1 MAREISNLS
10 FGTVVGVYPDSTV
23 KSEQFVTLLDLV
35 CDGAEIE
42 GFATPSRNSIP
53 IPTSMLRPA
62 TPDSP
67 EFTSD
72 EEKTYIKL
80 AQRDIF
86 LGGRAV
92 RSGESP
98 DDEITLKIKKT
109 SMAIR
114 VGQESQPVMSG
125 VNELRQPVE
134 LGGINTVV
142 KNENN
147 PEGNKVT
154 VSISN
159 EDNSNINTTPRAV
172 IVTLSWLSLRQI
184 SSDDA
189 TSVGL
194 GMNTGNFKGQITLDN
209 GEVHSDG
216 VLLIRIR
223 LRSNTDALVS
233 NTQHVMHGMS
243 VGPFRKDY
251 RIEIPF
257 EYLETEENRIANFPM
272 TVEVLRE
279 DVEVGSL
286 PNIRR
291 NSGHAFYEEG
301 EKRFTEFKVSAVA
314 KVTPQIETITNFF
327 GSAYIGLRY
336 SAEQFPNIPQRKYFI
351 RGIKV
356 RIPTGVTVDVAN
368 YGRIIYP
375 SSYTFGSITGFR
387 NDKTSTVGNKF
398 WTSDPAWILYALL
411 TEDYGL
417 NLPDNKIDK
426 PSFYVASAHSS
437 ALIGDKPRYS
447 FNGVINKRKKAIEI
461 IKEIAGIMRATL
473 YYKNGLLKIALDV
486 PESTVSY
493 LFTNANVVDGVF
505 NYSGVEKDKKYTQVN
520 VSYFNNDVQE
530 QDQVSVRNEE
540 KITQFGLNQIN
551 IQALY
556 TTDREQA
563 KRYARSILYSSH
575 FEGEI
580 VTFECG
586 LEAAAILEPFDVIKI
601 VDKLKENIR
610 TSGRIKSAA
619 TVSNTT
625 TIVVDDSTDTTLG
638 GNGDSFLIVR
648 KDGSV
653 QESVIQTVSGSTIT
667 VSPAVSTSADTDPI
681 AGTVFAIKTG
691 NVQHRKFRI
700 TNIRQKS
707 NAIFTITAVFYDENK
722 YSFID
727 GDDSAFNVERPPT
740 TLLDLLE
747 SPQIQELKEETIIV
761 NKRAQSRIVLNFAH
775 VAGARA
781 YQIAHRIDSGDPVVT
796 EVRDNQFIINNNR
809 AGFYQFSIRSIN
821 NAFIT
826 SQVPSAQNLNA
837 IGLSAPP
844 ENVVNLRF
852 QLSGN
857 NLILIWDETTSLD
870 VKFGGFV
877 EISHSPK
884 ANGMAH
890 YGETQ
895 VIHTVPG
902 ASEQGIILDY
912 VTGEY
917 FVKFVDVIG
926 NKSPTATSVVV
937 IKSIESNDLVA
948 AQIRENTNN
957 FTGTKENLVY
967 DSTIGGMR
975 FTSGI
980 TIDDIDANGFDTLT
994 DGSTTYSNID
1004 DVIGGVKNSGSYI
1017 FQNTIDLGSVF
1028 NFHVNT
1034 HEKKEGFSTATL
1046 WDSFTR
1052 PIDEWSESTFTTDSE
1067 ALDRTATLEFQIAK
1081 SNTTAFTSNTVTATY
1096 VRGRITINK
1105 VSTAAITITSTNH
1118 GLLVG
1123 DHIDFSGTATSGDLS
1138 NSFNANVAS
1147 DTPKTGALIV
1157 QTPNADTFV
1166 ITAET
1171 GVSAAGSCT
1180 YSRNDIFETFTN
1192 SDVTARLINFKV
1204 NVDNTA
1210 STNNYEN
1217 VDISELGVDLIFKP
1231 RTERSIDNASATN
1244 GILSSSSSGA
1254 TTVAFN
1260 RKFFAGTSAIG
1271 GSTDKFKPVVH
1282 LNVNNMQSGD
1292 FFTIDSVT
1300 GSQFVVSIKNG
1311 SSFVARQFTYSA
1323 FGYGTGLV

>member
-1 MAREISNLS
+1 MAREISNLN
-10 FGTVVGVYPDSTV
+10 FGERVGGFPDGFIKAV
-23 KSEQFVTLLDLV
+23 QFVTLLDLV

-42 GFATPSRNSIP
+42 GFATASRNSIP

-62 TPDSP
+62 KPTSP
-67 EFTSD
+67 ELTTL
-72 EEKTYIKL
+72 EESFYIQL

-86 LGGRAV
+86 LDGRAV
-92 RSGESP
+92 RTMKGNLN
-98 DDEITLKIKKT
+98 ITNVSL
-109 SMAIR
+109 AIR
-114 VGQESQPVMSG
+114 TGQENQPIMSG
-125 VNELRQPVE
+125 VNELQRNVT
-134 LGGINTVV
+134 LSGNTIV
-142 KNENN
+142 KNNRNKEA
-147 PEGNKVT
+147 NKVT
-154 VSISN
+154 AQFSAGIDV
-159 EDNSNINTTPRAV
+159 NSTPRSV
-172 IVTLSWLSLRQI
+172 IVTLQWPSLRQLSADDG
-184 SSDDA
+184 SSV
-189 TSVGL
+189 SL
-194 GMNTGNFKGQITLDN
+194 GINAKGNAFRGEN
-209 GEVHSDG
+209 GN
-216 VLLIRIR
+216 VLILIR
-223 LRSNTDALVS
+223 LRSKTNVVIADGHFEM
-233 NTQHVMHGMS
+233 NGIS
-243 VGPFRKDY
+243 VGPFSKDY
-251 RIEIPF
+251 RLDINEVYF
-257 EYLETEENRIANFPM
+257 DTAEARSEHYPM

-279 DVEVGSL
+279 DIEFRENDAIGRHPFDEDGNNV
-286 PNIRR
+286 
-291 NSGHAFYEEG
+291 YEEG
-301 EKRFTEFKVSAVA
+301 TKRFTEFKVQSIRTT
-314 KVTPQIETITNFF
+314 TPQIETITNFF

-336 SAEQFPNIPQRKYFI
+336 SAEQFPNIPQRKYLI

-375 SSYTFGSITGFR
+375 SNYTFGAITGFR
-387 NDKTSTVGNKF
+387 NDKTSTIGNKF

-417 NLPDNKIDK
+417 NLPDAKIDK

-437 ALIGDKPRYS
+437 ALIGGKARYS
-447 FNGVINKRKKAIEI
+447 FHGVIKQRKKAIEI

-520 VSYFNNDVQE
+520 VSYFNNDIQE
-530 QDQVSVRNEE
+530 LDQVSVRNEE

-556 TTDREQA
+556 TTDRDQA

-586 LEAAAILEPFDVIKI
+586 LEAAAVLEPFNVIKI

-610 TSGRIKSAA
+610 TSGRIKS
-619 TVSNTT
+619 VSTTGNTT
-625 TIVVDDSTDTTLG
+625 TIVVDDSTNTTLG
-638 GNGDSFLIVR
+638 GTGDSFLIVR

-667 VSPAVSTSADTDPI
+667 VSPSVSTSVHTDPI

-722 YSFID
+722 YQFID

-740 TLLDLLE
+740 TLLDTL
-747 SPQIQELKEETIIV
+747 PAPELQVPIEETIVV
-761 NKRAQSRIVLNFAH
+761 NKRPQSRIVLNFAH

-781 YQIAHRIDSGDPVVT
+781 YQIAHRIDDGEPIVT

-809 AGFYQFSIRSIN
+809 PGFYQFSVRTIN
-821 NAFIT
+821 SGFIT
-826 SQVPSAQNLNA
+826 SLTPSAQNLNA
-837 IGLSAPP
+837 FGLTAPP

-857 NLILIWDETTSLD
+857 NLILIWDKTTSLD
-870 VKFGGFV
+870 VEFGGFV

-884 ANGMAH
+884 TNGMAN
-890 YGETQ
+890 YGEGQ

-902 ASEQGIILDY
+902 ASEQGIIMDY
-912 VTGEY
+912 VSGEY
-917 FVKFVDVIG
+917 FVKFVDIIG
-926 NKSPTATSVVV
+926 NKSPAATSVVV
-937 IKSIESNDLVA
+937 IKSIESNDLLA

-957 FTGTKENLVY
+957 FQGAKTNLVY
-967 DSTIGGMR
+967 DSSIAGLR
-975 FTSGI
+975 LTSGT
-980 TIDDIDANGFDTLT
+980 TIDSLT
-994 DGSTTYSNID
+994 DFNTLALADGTTYSNID
-1004 DVIGGVKNSGSYI
+1004 DVISGVSSSGSYT

-1034 HEKKEGFSTATL
+1034 HEKKEGFTAATL
-1046 WDSFTR
+1046 WDSFTDN
-1052 PIDEWSESTFTTDSE
+1052 IDTWPDIFASTTVF
-1067 ALDRTATLEFQIAK
+1067 DRTAELEFQIAK
-1081 SNTTAFTSNTVTATY
+1081 SNTTALTSNTVTATY
-1096 VRGRITINK
+1096 VREIVTINGIG
-1105 VSTAAITITSTNH
+1105 TAAITITSNNH

-1123 DHIDFSGTATSGDLS
+1123 DHIDFTATSGDLS
-1138 NSFNANVAS
+1138 NSFNDNIPS
-1147 DTPKTGALIV
+1147 DTPKTGALII
-1157 QTPNADTFV
+1157 QTPASDKFV
-1166 ITAET
+1166 IRAET
-1171 GVSAAGSCT
+1171 GVSVSGDCT
-1180 YSRNDIFETFTN
+1180 YSRNDTFQTFTN
-1192 SDVTARLINFKV
+1192 SDVTARLITFKV
-1204 NVDNTA
+1204 NVV
-1210 STNNYEN
+1210 NNSDYEN
-1217 VDISELGVDLIFKP
+1217 VDIEELGVDLIFKP